1 MQWFCLRDLKRPNAK
16 IKGFQ
21 QLTDE
26 GFRVFTPLKEKIR
39 VSGGKRIK
47 ACLPVISDLL
57 FVQSERDTLDKAI
70 EKIPTLQYRFVKGG
84 AYQEAMTVGDR
95 EMEDFI
101 RVATLGNETRYL
113 NPEEID
119 KSIIGKRVRVI
130 GGPLDAVEGRVLSIR
145 GKKNRRVLIELQ
157 GLLAMTFEVTPDLL
171 EQV

>member
-1 MQWFCLRDLKRPNAK
+1 MQWYCLRDLKRPNAK
-16 IKGFQ
+16 LKGYQ
-21 QLTDE
+21 QLADD
-26 GFRVFTPLKEKIR
+26 GFRVFTPLKEK
-39 VSGGKRIK
+39 VSISAGKKVRN
-47 ACLPVISDLL
+47 LRPVISDLL
-57 FVQSERDTLDKAI
+57 FVKSTREQLDKII

-145 GKKNRRVLIELQ
+145 GKKNRRVLIELH
-157 GLLAMTFEVTPDLL
+157 GLLALTFEVTPDLL
-171 EQV
+171 EQI